1 MSDYTNGSI
10 RFSIVRFCRVDKAS
24 SHKNQPITCYIIFSM
39 ITGLSLDGFKCFHS
53 IQEFKFNR
61 LNILAGI
68 NGRGKSTV
76 FQSLLMLSQSQL
88 KNDDIA
94 ELCPNGKYQ
103 QLSAFKKLI
112 NNYSGNKDKVVRI
125 GIKTDI
131 EQFRDVKMGYK
142 AQGDWNGELCELV
155 IDDKNYFTKSE
166 SIDSSDN
173 NQDNGIVSIQKTY
186 PSFNKILGNFY
197 YISAH
202 RLGPRLYEEK
212 SEEERCNP
220 QGALGEKNLATI
232 HSHKGTNGLKN
243 PDGTDSKNLEDA
255 LQAWMTYILGKTQLE
270 ISDSENTLHINMK
283 NHGAMSQMVNSINMG
298 FGYSYILSIL
308 LVSLIAPVG
317 STVFIENPEA
327 HLHPRAQAALMH
339 LLTNITANG
348 IQVFLETH
356 SEHIVNSARL
366 YALEDDKPI
375 SHDQI
380 SIHFF
385 DEDFKVSYVP
395 IDNKGQIE
403 SWPKGFFDLQEEQ
416 LMRILQLGIL
426 KK

>member
-1 MSDYTNGSI
+1 
-10 RFSIVRFCRVDKAS
+10 
-24 SHKNQPITCYIIFSM
+24 M
-39 ITGLSLDGFKCFHS
+39 ITGLSLDGFKCFDS
-53 IQEFKFNR
+53 LQEFKFNR

-68 NGRGKSTV
+68 NGRGKSSV

-94 ELCPNGKYQ
+94 VLCPNGMYQ
-103 QLSAFKKLI
+103 QLSAFKNLI
-112 NNYSGNKDKVVRI
+112 NNYSPDNNRIVRI
-125 GIKTDI
+125 GILTDI
-131 EQFRDVKMGYK
+131 DQFHDVRMGYR
-142 AQGDWNGELCELV
+142 ANGAWNGELCELE
-155 IDDKNYFTKSE
+155 IDGKNYFTKSV
-166 SIDSSDN
+166 SIDSSDSNHN
-173 NQDNGIVSIQKTY
+173 NDIISIQKTY

-212 SEEERCNP
+212 SEEESCNP
-220 QGALGEKNLATI
+220 QGARGEKNLATI

-243 PDGTDSKNLEDA
+243 PDGTTSENLEKA
-255 LQAWMTYILGKTQLE
+255 LQAWMTYILGETQLE
-270 ISDSENTLHINMK
+270 ISDLENTLHINMK
-283 NHGAMSQMVNSINMG
+283 NHGSMSKMVNSINMG

-308 LVSLIAPVG
+308 LVSLIAPKG

-339 LLTNITANG
+339 LLINITAND

-366 YALEDDKPI
+366 YALEEDKPI
-375 SHDQI
+375 SNDQI
-380 SIHFF
+380 SIYFF
-385 DEDFKVSYVP
+385 DEDFNVSHIL
-395 IDNKGQIE
+395 IDEKGQIQ

-416 LMRILQLGIL
+416 LMKILQLGIL